1 MSKRIKGED
10 GNTYVQKKPFYKR
23 VWFWILIVLVLI
35 FAISGING
43 GDTTSSS
50 SSKSSSSSS
59 SKKTNPLSKVY
70 NVGQTASYK
79 GYEVKVNSVN
89 FSQGDD
95 IDTPDSGKQYVIA
108 NVTITNKTDDS
119 QDYNQ
124 YDFQLNADG
133 NNTDFD
139 EITSSTDNLLS
150 SGSLDKNASVTGN
163 LVGQASKNSTKL
175 QLQYKTSFWNDKT
188 VKFNLK

>member
-23 VWFWILIVLVLI
+23 VQFWILIVLVLI

-50 SSKSSSSSS
+50 SSKSSSPSS